1 MKIERFLICKN
12 PLVKEGATYILCT
25 RPPALFDENFNFIFG
40 ESDEGLKKR
49 AQEWYKAVKF
59 QKDDNL

>member
-25 RPPALFDENFNFIFG
+25 RPIVLFNTDFEIIIG
-40 ESDEGLKKR
+40 EADEGLINR
-49 AQEWYKAVKF
+49 AKDWYKSVQLKE
-59 QKDDNL
+59 K